1 MTYSGASGGPSAYP
15 LVDWVDGGKKI
26 NRVRPGPLDETGRE
40 RRSRAPRTGWRA
52 GNRDGGRAP
61 THRERGPADR
71 RLPVPLRLRAQL
83 PDRPPRAPRVDVR
96 PASAQPQPVSG
107 DAPPPGGQL
116 PG

>member
-61 THRERGPADR
+61 THRERVPADR
-71 RLPVPLRLRAQL
+71 RLRVPLRLRGHL
-83 PDRPPRAPRVDVR
+83 PHPPHRPPPTHF
-96 PASAQPQPVSG
+96 
-107 DAPPPGGQL
+107 PPPPPHPPPL
-116 PG
+116 PPHPPPPPRH